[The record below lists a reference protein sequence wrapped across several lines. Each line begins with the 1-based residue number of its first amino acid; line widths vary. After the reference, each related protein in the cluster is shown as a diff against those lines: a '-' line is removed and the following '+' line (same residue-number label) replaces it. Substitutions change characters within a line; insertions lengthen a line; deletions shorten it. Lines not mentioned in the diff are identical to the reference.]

1 MVFPASVVCWILAAP
16 RAAAGASA
24 SDRGEK
30 PGTALSCQH
39 EQERLSRPRSARRT
53 EFGAAMQDL
62 AARALDTAQVLGASY
77 ADVRV
82 ERRESQSI
90 TVKNGHVDGLSD
102 DTSQGF
108 GVRVVVDGGWG
119 FASSARLEPAEVDR
133 AVRRAAETAGA
144 SPPPGVEPVQL
155 GEPVRS
161 RGTYRTPLRRDP
173 FDVSL

>member
-1 MVFPASVVCWILAAP
+1 MRRRCERGAILSGLARCTA
-16 RAAAGASA
+16 RATRGA
-24 SDRGEK
+24 
-30 PGTALSCQH
+30 TH
-39 EQERLSRPRSARRT
+39 
-53 EFGAAMQDL
+53 FGAAMQDL

-119 FASSARLEPAEVDR
+119 FASSARL
-133 AVRRAAETAGA
+133 
-144 SPPPGVEPVQL
+144 
-155 GEPVRS
+155 
-161 RGTYRTPLRRDP
+161 
-173 FDVSL
+173 